1 MVSALSER
9 VQCEALRRKLMPVEA
24 AVRHVRDRDTLA
36 VSGFTKAGEPK
47 TFLLALPAHLATLG
61 PDARISLFSGA
72 SLSEEIE
79 GGLAPFIA
87 RRAPYM
93 ASDASRRLI
102 HAGKMNYTDVHL
114 SHFARGV
121 MYGFYGEIDLAVIE
135 VTRIRPDGSVVLS
148 ASVGVSAEALAK
160 ARAIV
165 LEVNTALPDM
175 ASLHDIVLPPA
186 PPTIGWPIPVTGVR
200 DRVGLPY
207 VPLDPARVVAVVES
221 QRPDYPVAFTADEAL
236 CGQIARNVIAFL
248 VECRDRFDWHHWVPP
263 LQSGVG
269 NIANAIVA
277 ELHRSPFTRLHF
289 WTEVFQEGMLGL
301 LADRDRFAGAS
312 STALSLADT
321 TPARLARIVDEARG
335 DLVLRPMWMSNNPE
349 IISRLH
355 VVAMNTPLEVDI
367 YGHVNSTHI
376 EGSRIVNGIGGS
388 GDFFRNAYL
397 SVAHTPSVRHL
408 RDGRT
413 VSCVLPFV
421 SHVDHTEH
429 DIKCIVTE
437 QGYATQLGIC
447 SPRARAHEI
456 IERCAHPHF
465 RPLLRQAVALAD
477 GGDEPRISKP
487 ERLAGWSRDYHAA
500 CSEFPRPGVGAGQPL
515 LRRR

>member
-1 MVSALSER
+1 MTELSER
-9 VQCEALRRKLMPVEA
+9 IECPALRRRVMPVEE
-24 AVRHVRDRDTLA
+24 AVRHVRDGDTLA

-47 TFLLALPAHLATLG
+47 VFMRALVDHLAGLG
-61 PDARISLFSGA
+61 PATRITLYSGA

-79 GGLAPFIA
+79 GPLAPYVA
-87 RRAPYM
+87 RRGPYM
-93 ASDASRRLI
+93 ASAASRRLI
-102 HAGKMNYTDVHL
+102 HAGKMDYTDVHL
-114 SHFARGV
+114 SHFARGL
-121 MYGFYGEIDLAVIE
+121 MYGFYGEVDVAVVE

-165 LEVNTALPDM
+165 LEVNTALPDLTG
-175 ASLHDIVLPPA
+175 LHDIVLPPA
-186 PPTIGWPIPVTGVR
+186 PPTIGWPVPVTGVR
-200 DRVGLPY
+200 DRVGTPW
-207 VPLDPARVVAVVES
+207 VRLDPERVVAVVES
-221 QRPDYPVAFTADEAL
+221 RVPDFPVAFAADEAV
-236 CGQIARNVIAFL
+236 CGGIARNVIAFL
-248 VECRDRFDWHHWVPP
+248 VECQARFGWHHWVPP

-269 NIANAIVA
+269 NIANAVIA

-289 WTEVFQEGMLGL
+289 WTEVFQEGLLGL

-312 STALSLADT
+312 SAALSLADT
-321 TPARLARIVDEARG
+321 SPARLERIVADARG

-349 IISRLH
+349 IIGRLH

-367 YGHVNSTHI
+367 YGHVNSTHV
-376 EGSRIVNGIGGS
+376 EGSRIVNGLGGS

-397 SVAHTPSVRHL
+397 SVAHTPSVRRL

-429 DIKCIVTE
+429 DIKCVVTE
-437 QGYATQLGIC
+437 QGYAALLGVR
-447 SPRARAHEI
+447 SPRARAHDI

-465 RPLLRQAVALAD
+465 RPLLREAVTLAE
-477 GGDEPRISKP
+477 GGDEPRMVKLD
-487 ERLAGWSRDYHAA
+487 RLEGWWRAYDAA
-500 CSEFPRPGVGAGQPL
+500 CQAFPG
-515 LRRR
+515 